1 LYTVIN
7 RVSNSP
13 LPTGRLPNPPPAWA
27 QEVLENL
34 PPPLAKRLV
43 EELYRTQVNQVPMF
57 NGMQEEIVVRIGA
70 PQAGGSRGFF

>member
-1 LYTVIN
+1 MPGHFIN
-7 RVSNSP
+7 HIFTAVVE
-13 LPTGRLPNPPPAWA
+13 